1 MTTEKILLDS
11 VFVVLALRPN
21 NNHVFIPLQA
31 AAVVLVSLGT
41 RLHTHGCG
49 VGDVVATLPLGA
61 VSHFFG
67 FDGVIVSQQ

>member
-1 MTTEKILLDS
+1 MTQEKILLDS
-11 VFVVLALRPN
+11 VFVVLALRP